1 MHALSAIVRLAGFAI
16 VLAVVVSALPRAAQI
31 DGEEVIFYPTYGF
44 RQGASWVIPL
54 RAKVQ
59 EPRDV
64 KAVFTA
70 LFAGLPARGTD
81 DTARFRAR
89 IADFLAD
96 DESGESV
103 RLRFERDPDNVEHRM
118 TDGRGG
124 FPETDGDGVVEGV
137 ITLADEAA
145 RRLLERQASSDGW
158 LSFRATSSEHRG
170 TGRVRLIEP
179 AGVSV
184 VSDVDDTVKVTEIP
198 AGASTVAVNTFYRPF
213 VATTELA
220 GRYAGAAAFHYVS
233 GGPWQIYRPVSAF
246 LAGEGR
252 FPEGS
257 FHMRRIGGS
266 ITRPVTSL
274 EALSQFVMAGGT
286 FEHKVS
292 AITTLMERFPG
303 RTFVLIGDSGEQDPE
318 VYQAIA
324 SRFGGRVLEI
334 VIRDVVNA
342 RERDPKRLAGMTVVP
357 APTVSPR

>member
-1 MHALSAIVRLAGFAI
+1 
-16 VLAVVVSALPRAAQI
+16 
-31 DGEEVIFYPTYGF
+31 
-44 RQGASWVIPL
+44 
-54 RAKVQ
+54 
-59 EPRDV
+59 V
-64 KAVFTA
+64 KTA
-70 LFAGLPARGTD
+70 YTAFFAGLPARGPE
-81 DTARFRAR
+81 DTARFSDR

-103 RLRFERDPDNVEHRM
+103 RLRFERDPDDVEHRIA
-118 TDGRGG
+118 DGRGG

-137 ITLADEAA
+137 ITLSDEAA

-158 LSFRATSSEHRG
+158 LAFRATSNEHRG

-179 AGVSV
+179 SGVSV

-220 GRYAGAAAFHYVS
+220 GRYSDGAAAFHYVS

-252 FPEGS
+252 FPAGS
-257 FHMRRIGGS
+257 FHMRRIGGR

-274 EALSQFVMAGGT
+274 RALSQFVMAGGT

-292 AITTLMERFPG
+292 VITTLMERFPG

-318 VYQAIA
+318 VYRAIA
-324 SRFGGRVLEI
+324 SRFGSRVREI
-334 VIRDVVNA
+334 VIRDVVDA
-342 RERDPKRLAGMTVVP
+342 RARDPKRLTGMTVVS
-357 APTVSPR
+357 APTVSPG

>member
-1 MHALSAIVRLAGFAI
+1 VRFRA
-16 VLAVVVSALPRAAQI
+16 LAVVLAAVASALPRAAQL

-64 KAVFTA
+64 KTA
-70 LFAGLPARGTD
+70 YTAFFAGLPARGPE
-81 DTARFRAR
+81 DTARFSDR

-103 RLRFERDPDNVEHRM
+103 RLRFERDPDDVEHRIA
-118 TDGRGG
+118 DGRGG

-137 ITLADEAA
+137 ITLSDEAA

-158 LSFRATSSEHRG
+158 LAFRATSNEHRG

-179 AGVSV
+179 SGVSV

-220 GRYAGAAAFHYVS
+220 GRYSDGAAAFHYVS

-252 FPEGS
+252 FPAGS
-257 FHMRRIGGS
+257 FHMRRIGGR

-274 EALSQFVMAGGT
+274 RALSQFVMAGGT

-292 AITTLMERFPG
+292 VITTLMERFPG

-318 VYQAIA
+318 VYRAIA
-324 SRFGGRVLEI
+324 SRFGSRVREI
-334 VIRDVVNA
+334 VIRDVVDA
-342 RERDPKRLAGMTVVP
+342 RARDPKRLTGMTVVP
-357 APTVSPR
+357 APTVSPG